1 MECGKNCYFRFI
13 FLLMEL
19 PINHKDLKTIVNAL
33 SLGGD
38 TRLYFLLKN
47 IIDDRNLKLENTELE
62 FSNDP
67 NNVQVF
73 SESDEYQCKS
83 GVCDV

>member
-1 MECGKNCYFRFI
+1 
-13 FLLMEL
+13 MEL
-19 PINHKDLKTIVNAL
+19 PINDKDLSTIVSAL

-47 IIDDRNLKLENTELE
+47 IREDRKMVTDRSID

-67 NNVQVF
+67 NVKIF
-73 SESDEYQCKS
+73 SESDDYQCKQ
-83 GVCDV
+83 GECDI

>member
-1 MECGKNCYFRFI
+1 
-13 FLLMEL
+13 MEL
-19 PINHKDLKTIVNAL
+19 PINDKDLSTIVSAL

-47 IIDDRNLKLENTELE
+47 IREDRKMITDRSID

-67 NNVQVF
+67 NVKIF
-73 SESDEYQCKS
+73 SESDDYQCKQ
-83 GVCDV
+83 GECDI

>member
-1 MECGKNCYFRFI
+1 
-13 FLLMEL
+13 MEL
-19 PINHKDLKTIVNAL
+19 PINDKDLSTIVSAL

-47 IIDDRNLKLENTELE
+47 IREDRKMVTDRSMD

-67 NNVQVF
+67 NVKIF
-73 SESDEYQCKS
+73 SESDEYQCKQ
-83 GVCDV
+83 GECDI

>member
-1 MECGKNCYFRFI
+1 
-13 FLLMEL
+13 MEL
-19 PINHKDLKTIVNAL
+19 PINNKDLDTIVSAL

-47 IIDDRNLKLENTELE
+47 IVDDRKLKESRTKLD

-67 NNVQVF
+67 NSVQVY
-73 SESDEYQCKS
+73 SESDDYQCLHNN
-83 GVCDV
+83 CDI

>member
-1 MECGKNCYFRFI
+1 
-13 FLLMEL
+13 MEL
-19 PINHKDLKTIVNAL
+19 PIDDKDLSTIVSAL

-47 IIDDRNLKLENTELE
+47 IREDRKMITDRSID

-67 NNVQVF
+67 NVKIF
-73 SESDEYQCKS
+73 SESDEYQCKQ
-83 GVCDV
+83 GECDI